1 MVLLSYNL
9 AIVNVMFALEHIPS
23 LWIIAVGV
31 SIILIAFV
39 AVVFFSHYWKDYKRL
54 LGNYSNAQEQIKEKD
69 KHIATLKSRIEV
81 ADGQIK
87 RLEAVIKETEYP
99 LEKFLNPILAFL
111 NDIYLECDEYGEQ
124 YALHI
129 KKRVGHLLK
138 NQGYE
143 YVDYRE
149 DTIDY
154 YSTFNSNYDV
164 DTVTQP
170 ALVNKK
176 TQRCVIRGIVF
187 IKGVYY
193 NSNMIV
199 Q

>member
-1 MVLLSYNL
+1 
-9 AIVNVMFALEHIPS
+9 MFALEHIPS

-129 KKRVGHLLK
+129 KKRVEHLLK